1 MWENLR
7 RKKWLRNLKFQHLEE
22 SLISGKFVR
31 SVFQF
36 YSLSVYF
43 SVAYLQPRSGSVYFV
58 FQLLFWSQC
67 SNFQH
72 LLFDQCLLWF
82 YKCSSLDE
90 EGWKHELGVARKRR
104 ILLHWR
110 LNDDREAYIISLS
123 GCLPFNYC
131 LTQLAGPLPSILLSI
146 QVELKGHERIHRQSL
161 ASVLLNKTTF

>member
-7 RKKWLRNLKFQHLEE
+7 RNKWLRNLKFQHLEE

-31 SVFQF
+31 SVFKF

-43 SVAYLQPRSGSVYFV
+43 SVAYLQPRSGSIYFV

-67 SNFQH
+67 ANFQH

-123 GCLPFNYC
+123 GCLPFNYF
-131 LTQLAGPLPSILLSI
+131 LKQLAGPLPSILLSM
-146 QVELKGHERIHRQSL
+146 QVELNGHERIHRQSL
-161 ASVLLNKTTF
+161 ASVLLNKTAF